1 MKTLPLQVT
10 SSRAQ
15 QHAGGRII
23 NNGRCPLPRH
33 SSYKDRPCHP
43 EKKGHASLACLAQTI
58 AILGTSSIRGAFV
71 ESAKRL
77 LVNPRWLRC
86 RPVVLSLSF
95 LLFRPAALYA
105 QDFSQG
111 PIGATGSWFSAS
123 NWIAGDLVLNTGLR
137 RWGGAQR
144 LGCILVDGFDMTL
157 ACSEPSVAPARRAS
171 PAVIGSEFVTPQPRP
186 VES

>member
-15 QHAGGRII
+15 QHARGRII

-33 SSYKDRPCHP
+33 SSYQERPCHP
-43 EKKGHASLACLAQTI
+43 EKKGHACLAQTI
-58 AILGTSSIRGAFV
+58 AILATSSIRGAFV

-86 RPVVLSLSF
+86 PAVLSLSF
-95 LLFRPAALYA
+95 LLFRLAALYA

-111 PIGATGSWFSAS
+111 SVQPVIWFSAS
-123 NWIAGDLVLNTGLR
+123 NWTAGDLVLNTGLR
-137 RWGGAQR
+137 SWGGAQR
-144 LGCILVDGFDMTL
+144 LGCILVDGFDMIL
-157 ACSEPSVAPARRAS
+157 ACSEPSVVPARRAS
-171 PAVIGSEFVTPQPRP
+171 PAVIGSEFVAPQPRL